1 MDDASSKT
9 PEKDKKKLDTSLS
22 SITKEAKDKD
32 TKSTGRARSR
42 SIWGRGKK
50 DKSAAS

>member
-22 SITKEAKDKD
+22 SITKESKDKD
-32 TKSTGRARSR
+32 SKGRARSR

-50 DKSAAS
+50 DKSAPS